1 MKLGNVSS
9 VELSEADLESVYGGL
24 GIGSG
29 LGTGLGTGLG
39 DGLGAGLGLGASTST
54 ASDERVHSFSVLCDI
69 NIFSIN
75 AIVLPIVNIATQ
87 TTQACANDN

>member
-39 DGLGAGLGLGASTST
+39 DGLGTDLGFGVSNSA
-54 ASDERVHSFSVLCDI
+54 ASDQHVHSFSVLCDI
-69 NIFSIN
+69 NIFSVN
-75 AIVLPIVNIATQ
+75 AIVLPIVNIATT
-87 TTQACANDN
+87 TTQVCANDQ